1 MTPDLLSLN
10 ALRAF
15 EAAARGGSFVAAA
28 AELGVT
34 AAAVSQQ
41 VRALESRM
49 GRQLFQ
55 RQGNRILLTD
65 AGREIYPALEQAFR
79 DIASVA
85 QHTDRPRQR
94 QTLILSVLP
103 WLAPWAIAALE
114 GHSAPLDLRTEADP
128 VALTLGAADLRLTY
142 GAQLY
147 PDHKVV
153 PLFHDQMVI
162 VGTLPTLPAPDR
174 LIHVHWGAAY
184 ASIPGWA
191 LWHSQNGLPGPDLS
205 LGFAV
210 TDPRLALDLAARGRG
225 VALVPKLLASSAPS
239 LAQTGTDFTLSWPY
253 ALICLNARAR
263 NRPLAAL
270 LNHLSVRAAL

>member
-15 EAAARGGSFVAAA
+15 ESAARCGSFVGAA

-41 VRALESRM
+41 VRGLEVRM
-49 GRQLFQ
+49 GRQLFL

-85 QHTDRPRQR
+85 QHAQHRPRR
-94 QTLILSVLP
+94 QKLTLSVLP
-103 WLAPWAIAALE
+103 WLAPWAITALH
-114 GHSAPLDLRTEADP
+114 GHTPPLDLRTEADP
-128 VALTLGAADLRLTY
+128 VALTQGEADLRLTY

-153 PLFHDQMVI
+153 PLFHDRMVI
-162 VGTLPTLPAPDR
+162 VGAKPASADQM
-174 LIHVHWGAAY
+174 IHIHWGAAY
-184 ASIPGWA
+184 ASLPSWA
-191 LWHSQNGLPGPDLS
+191 TYSSQSAPDPS
-205 LGFAV
+205 LGFSV
-210 TDPRLALDLAARGRG
+210 TDARLAVDLVRAGRG
-225 VALVPKLLASSAPS
+225 AALVPQALAASVPDLPQSE
-239 LAQTGTDFTLSWPY
+239 TGLTLPWPY

-270 LNHLSVRAAL
+270 IAHLTANAQP

>member
-15 EAAARGGSFVAAA
+15 EAAARCGSFVGAA

-41 VRALESRM
+41 VRGLEVRM
-49 GRQLFQ
+49 ARQLFL

-79 DIASVA
+79 DIASIA
-85 QHTDRPRQR
+85 QHAEPRPRR
-94 QTLILSVLP
+94 QKLILSVLP
-103 WLAPWAIAALE
+103 WLAPWAITALQ
-114 GHSAPLDLRTEADP
+114 GHAPPLDLQSEADP
-128 VALTLGAADLRLTY
+128 VALTQGAADLRLTY

-153 PLFHDQMVI
+153 ALYHDRMVVVGDAPASADQM
-162 VGTLPTLPAPDR
+162 
-174 LIHVHWGAAY
+174 IHIHWGAAY

-191 LWHSQNGLPGPDLS
+191 AIGSQPAPDPVQ
-205 LGFAV
+205 GFSV
-210 TDPRLALDLAARGRG
+210 TDPRQALDLVRAGRG
-225 VALVPKLLASSAPS
+225 AALVPLALATSARDLPQT
-239 LAQTGTDFTLSWPY
+239 QTGLTLPWPY

-263 NRPLAAL
+263 HRPLATLIAQL
-270 LNHLSVRAAL
+270 TASVQL